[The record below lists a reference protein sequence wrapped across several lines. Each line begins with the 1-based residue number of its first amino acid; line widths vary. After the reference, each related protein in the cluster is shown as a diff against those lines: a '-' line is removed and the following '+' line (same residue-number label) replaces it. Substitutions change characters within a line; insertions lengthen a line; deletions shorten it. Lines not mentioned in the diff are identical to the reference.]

1 MKRFSACYCVLLLF
15 AAMPV
20 PAQTPAPEKETVVVD
35 FFLRDRAVPAPYAE
49 TLRAYVL
56 GGFADRGRHNVIDAE
71 TVPVLAGSV
80 PGPGITTPETASA
93 DMGAFLELRAPQA
106 AA

>member
-1 MKRFSACYCVLLLF
+1 MKRLSACYCVLLLF

-80 PGPGITTPETASA
+80 P
-93 DMGAFLELRAPQA
+93 
-106 AA
+106 